1 MSKAR
6 YKTADARQTTFALCK
21 ERRRRQLPARRA
33 REAPKKLE
41 GAADLQEEMAE
52 QRFSVPSDPTKTAA
66 TQRAS
71 PRAERIRL
79 RASVNRAPPHGGGG
93 SRGVLPLRETTT
105 AADPPRDC
113 ASNHKS
119 WRVPAIPLRQA
130 GPR

>member
-1 MSKAR
+1 MSRAR
-6 YKTADARQTTFALCK
+6 YPTADARQTTFALCK

-52 QRFSVPSDPTKTAA
+52 QRSSVPSDPTKTAA

-71 PRAERIRL
+71 PRAERAIEQSAIA
-79 RASVNRAPPHGGGG
+79 RAITN
-93 SRGVLPLRETTT
+93 
-105 AADPPRDC
+105 
-113 ASNHKS
+113 K